1 MNEVLRDMKV
11 VLNQAI
17 LLKGALSDLNSSFL
31 AEDSEEAEMI
41 AACSHS
47 AASLV
52 ERLKR
57 FDESVRKEFEN
68 SIKEPPLP
76 QKASSADNSDE
87 IDGDRSSNEEG
98 TLVE

>member
-1 MNEVLRDMKV
+1 MNEVLRYMRL
-11 VLNQAI
+11 VLNQAT
-17 LLKGALSDLNSSFL
+17 LLKGALSDLNNNFL
-31 AEDSEEAEMI
+31 QEDSEEAEMI

-68 SIKEPPLP
+68 SIKEPLLP
-76 QKASSADNSDE
+76 QEALSADDSDE
-87 IDGDRSSNEEG
+87 SDGDHSSNE
-98 TLVE
+98 V

>member
-1 MNEVLRDMKV
+1 MNEVLRYMRL
-11 VLNQAI
+11 VLNQAT
-17 LLKGALSDLNSSFL
+17 LLKGALSDLNNNFL

-68 SIKEPPLP
+68 SIKEPSLP
-76 QKASSADNSDE
+76 QEALSADKSDE
-87 IDGDRSSNEEG
+87 SDGDHSSNEE
-98 TLVE
+98 

>member
-1 MNEVLRDMKV
+1 MEEVLIDMRL
-11 VLNQAI
+11 VLNQAT
-17 LLKGALSDLNSSFL
+17 LLKGALSDLNNSFL
-31 AEDSEEAEMI
+31 TEDSEEAEMI

-76 QKASSADNSDE
+76 QEALSADNSDE
-87 IDGDRSSNEEG
+87 SDGDHSSNEE
-98 TLVE
+98 

>member
-1 MNEVLRDMKV
+1 MNEVLRYMRL
-11 VLNQAI
+11 VLNQAT
-17 LLKGALSDLNSSFL
+17 LLKGALSDLNNNFL

-68 SIKEPPLP
+68 SIKESSLP
-76 QKASSADNSDE
+76 QEALSADKSDE
-87 IDGDRSSNEEG
+87 SDGDHSSNEE
-98 TLVE
+98 

>member
-31 AEDSEEAEMI
+31 AEDSEESEMI

-76 QKASSADNSDE
+76 QEALSIDNSDE
-87 IDGDRSSNEEG
+87 SDGDRSSNEEG

>member
-1 MNEVLRDMKV
+1 MNEVLRYIRLV
-11 VLNQAI
+11 VNQAT
-17 LLKGALSDLNSSFL
+17 LLKGALSDLNNSFS

-52 ERLKR
+52 EWLKR
-57 FDESVRKEFEN
+57 FDESVRKEFED

-76 QKASSADNSDE
+76 QEALSADNSDE
-87 IDGDRSSNEEG
+87 SDGDRSANEEG

>member
-1 MNEVLRDMKV
+1 MNEVLRYMRL
-11 VLNQAI
+11 VLNQAT
-17 LLKGALSDLNSSFL
+17 LLKGELSDLNNNFL

-68 SIKEPPLP
+68 SIKEPPATQEVL
-76 QKASSADNSDE
+76 SADNSDE